1 MSDKMHE
8 KAVAGKLGVIS
19 LGCSKNLVDTEIMMG
34 QLIKAGWEYTTEFAQ
49 AELILVNTCGFIETA
64 KAESVQHILEMT
76 EYKKPGKGV
85 CRTLI
90 VAGCLVRRYFK
101 ELSADIPEVDLWL
114 GLAEIDKILDFLQAE
129 QKIKVSASTI
139 QSSNG
144 TFLNNQNLPR
154 FQATL
159 HHTAYVKI
167 AEGCDHYCS
176 YCAIPLIKGRYCSR
190 TLNSILTEV
199 KDLVEKG
206 VREINLI
213 AQDISGYGK
222 ELTPRSSL
230 TDLVEQIITF
240 AKPSWIRLLYAYPR
254 GIDASLLQ
262 LMASEPSICKYIDLP
277 LQHINSRILK
287 LMNRPESPEML
298 KEKLAMIRQMV
309 PGIALRTTFIVGFP
323 SETEAEF
330 IELLEFVKENKFDH
344 VGVFSYSRE
353 EGTKAYD
360 IQPQIEEKVKQ
371 ERRERILAEQQ
382 KISAGLLLRQLRQEQ
397 LILIDQVL
405 NNGMAVGRTERLAP
419 DVDGVVYLQDY
430 QGKPGNFVRGLVIDS
445 DEYNLKAQEISPT
458 STGIF

>member
-1 MSDKMHE
+1 MHK

-64 KAESVQHILEMT
+64 KAESVQHILEMA
-76 EYKKPGKGV
+76 EYKQPGKGV

-90 VAGCLVRRYFK
+90 VAGCLVQRYCK
-101 ELSADIPEVDLWL
+101 ELSTDIPEVDLWL

-129 QKIKVSASTI
+129 QKIRVSALATKG
-139 QSSNG
+139 SNG

-199 KDLVEKG
+199 KDLVDKG

-222 ELTPRSSL
+222 DLIPRSNL
-230 TDLVEQIITF
+230 TDLLEHIITLG
-240 AKPSWIRLLYAYPR
+240 KPSWIRLLYAYPK
-254 GIDASLLQ
+254 GIESSLLQ
-262 LMASEPSICKYIDLP
+262 LMARESSICKYIDLP

-287 LMNRPESPEML
+287 LMNRPESTQMI
-298 KEKLAMIRQMV
+298 KEKLAMIRQIV
-309 PGIALRTTFIVGFP
+309 PEIALRTTFIVGFP

-330 IELLEFVKENKFDH
+330 SELLEFVAENKFDH

-360 IQPQIEEKVKQ
+360 IQPQIEEEIKQ

-382 KISAGLLLRQLRQEQ
+382 KISTNLLKRQLRQEQ
-397 LILIDQVL
+397 VILIDQVL
-405 NNGMAVGRTERLAP
+405 NNGTAVGRTERLAP
-419 DVDGVVYLQDY
+419 DVDGVVYLQNY
-430 QGKPGNFVRGLVIDS
+430 QGKPGSFVRGLMVDS
-445 DEYNLKAQEISPT
+445 DEYNLKAQEILPT